1 MHTSTD
7 HRGALEKHFMKVGV
21 YSTEEKT
28 HTVLKRSLTIPR
40 FKKTLIFL
48 NRSTV
53 DTILKYNMY
62 FEHSREQLPTT
73 LNVHQLNN
81 IY

>member
-7 HRGALEKHFMKVGV
+7 NRGVSEKHFMEVGV

-28 HTVLKRSLTIPR
+28 HTVLKRSLTITR
-40 FKKTLIFL
+40 LKKTLIFL
-48 NRSTV
+48 NGSTV
-53 DTILKYNMY
+53 DTILRYNMY

-73 LNVHQLNN
+73 LNVHQLTN
-81 IY
+81 I